1 MKPHKF
7 STREYGLLLLPILFL
22 MTSSGRSQKTAV
34 PSRKNPRES
43 KWVEKTLKQ
52 MSLQEKL
59 GQLLVIYYFGDFTS
73 TESPEYKELMRLV
86 EQDHVGGFIVG
97 TTRWPLGIIRSQVYP
112 TAVLANQ
119 MQQHAKIPLLV
130 GADFETGTAM
140 RLDEGTAFP
149 SPMAVAATGNP
160 QDAYTIGKI
169 TALEA
174 RAAGIQW
181 VYAPDSDVNINPDN
195 PIINIRSFGEDPKQV
210 GAFVAA
216 FVRGAQENGVLATAK
231 HFPGHGDVNVDSHL
245 ALAVVPGN
253 RERLEKVE
261 LVPFCAAI
269 DAAVASIMS
278 GHLEVP
284 AFEPDA
290 TIPATLSPKILT
302 GLLRDELGYQG
313 LVATDA
319 MDMGGITTMY
329 PPGEA
334 AVRSIVAGAD
344 VLLMPPVP
352 DAALAALEE
361 AVKSGRL
368 PVAQVDE
375 SVRRILS
382 AKERLGLVKN
392 RFVDIDQLN
401 QKFGRPEFAAQAQD
415 IADRGVTLLRDE
427 KHLLPLDS
435 TKPLR
440 VLYVAISGDPD
451 VYPGYTLE
459 NEIRWRVDSLDV
471 IRVDTKF
478 ARTEYVKLPP
488 AASYDVAIAG
498 LFVRVADRKGTVGL
512 PDDEAALVNQ
522 LISSGKPTVVA
533 CFGSPYLM
541 ERFPN
546 VPTWLAEFSTNNVA
560 QRAVGRSLFGQV
572 ATGGIVPVTLPGVAE
587 LGAGLKVA
595 ANPIALEPASS
606 SLSSKLKPAYE
617 ILERAVSEQAFPGGV
632 LAVGFQNQLVMHP
645 FGKLTYESV
654 SPAVNANTVYDLA
667 SLTKPIVTTTAI
679 MMLTASGRVQL
690 DLPLDRYIPEWDSG
704 PNPTVRKKVTV
715 RELLLHTA
723 GLPAHQKYY
732 EQLKG
737 KREIVARVCAEPLV
751 AEPGAKI
758 EYSDLG
764 FILLGEI
771 VERLTGETLD
781 QYAREQIFDPLGMND
796 SLFNPPKKQWPL
808 IAPTENDTAFRKKQL
823 RGEVDDGNAFAMGGV
838 AGHAGLFST
847 AGDVAAFAQMM
858 LDGGIYK
865 HRRLLTRSLIDEF
878 TTRQTIDGDARDL
891 GWDTPT
897 EPSSSGRYFSNRSYG
912 HNGFTGTSLWID
924 PEKNLFVIL
933 LTNRVYP
940 SAANDK
946 IRQLRPAIHDAVLES
961 LGLAIKRSARR

>member
-1 MKPHKF
+1 M
-7 STREYGLLLLPILFL
+7 REYGLLFLLPIFLL
-22 MTSSGRSQKTAV
+22 MTSSGRTQKSAA
-34 PSRKNPRES
+34 PSRKAAARES
-43 KWVEKTLKQ
+43 KWVENTLKK

-59 GQLLVIYYFGDFTS
+59 GQLLVIYYFGEFTS

-86 EQDHVGGFIVG
+86 EQEHVGGFIVG

-119 MQQHAKIPLLV
+119 LQQHAKIPLLV
-130 GADFETGTAM
+130 SADFETGTAM
-140 RLDEGTAFP
+140 RLDEGTSFP
-149 SPMAVAATGNP
+149 SAMAVAAAGNP

-181 VYAPDSDVNINPDN
+181 IYAPVSDVNINPDN
-195 PIINIRSFGEDPKQV
+195 PIINIRSFGEDPKKV
-210 GAFVAA
+210 GEFVAA
-216 FVRGAQENGVLATAK
+216 FVRGAQENGALATAK

-245 ALAVVPGN
+245 ALSVVPGN
-253 RERLEKVE
+253 RERLENVE
-261 LVPFCAAI
+261 LVPFRAAI
-269 DAAVASIMS
+269 GAGVASIMS
-278 GHLEVP
+278 GHLAVP
-284 AFEPDA
+284 AFEPD
-290 TIPATLSPKILT
+290 TSLPATLSPNILT
-302 GLLRDELGYQG
+302 GLLRGELGYTG

-319 MDMGGITTMY
+319 MDMGGVTTLF

-334 AVRSIVAGAD
+334 AVRSILAGAD

-352 DAALAALEE
+352 DAALAVLEE

-368 PVAQVDE
+368 PIAHVDE

-382 AKERLGLVKN
+382 AKEKLGLVKN
-392 RFVDIDQLN
+392 RFVNIDKIN
-401 QKFGRPEFAAQAQD
+401 EKFGRPEFAAQAQD

-435 TKPLR
+435 AKPLR
-440 VLYVAISGDPD
+440 VLYLAISGDAD

-459 NEIRWRVDSLDV
+459 NEIRWRVDSLEV

-478 ARTEYVKLPP
+478 ERADLVKLPP
-488 AASYDVAIAG
+488 ESTYDAILIG

-522 LISSGKPTVVA
+522 LLGSGKPAIVA
-533 CFGSPYLM
+533 CLGSPYLI

-546 VPTWLAEFSTNNVA
+546 APTWLAEFSTNEVS
-560 QRAVGRSLFGQV
+560 QRAVGRTLFGQS
-572 ATGGIVPVTLPGVAE
+572 AIGGAVPVTLPAVAK
-587 LGAGLKVA
+587 LGDGLKVG
-595 ANPIALEPASS
+595 ANPMALEAAPV
-606 SLSSKLKPAYE
+606 SLSGKLKPAYE
-617 ILERAVSEQAFPGGV
+617 ILDRAVSDHAFPGGV
-632 LAVGFQNQLVMHP
+632 LAVGYQNQLILHP
-645 FGKLTYESV
+645 FGKLTYEAGSGDV
-654 SPAVNANTVYDLA
+654 SAETIYDVA
-667 SLTKPIVTTTAI
+667 SLTKAVVTTTAI

-704 PNPTVRKKVTV
+704 PNPEVRKQVTV
-715 RELLLHTA
+715 RELLLHTS

-732 EQLKG
+732 EQVKG
-737 KREIVARVCAEPLV
+737 TRQILARICAEPL
-751 AEPGAKI
+751 ASEPGTKI

-781 QYAREQIFDPLGMND
+781 QYAQEQIFAQLDMNNT
-796 SLFNPPKKQWPL
+796 LFNPPKKL
-808 IAPTENDTAFRKKQL
+808 VSRIAPTENDTTFRKRILQ
-823 RGEVDDGNAFAMGGV
+823 GEVDDSNAYAMGGV

-847 AGDVAAFAQMM
+847 ASDLSAFAQMM
-858 LDGGIYK
+858 LNGGIYK
-865 HRRLLTRSLIDEF
+865 HHRLFTRSLIEEF
-878 TTRQTIDGDARDL
+878 TTRQSIGDSARDL

-897 EPSSSGRYFSNRSYG
+897 EPSSSGQYFSKDGFG
-912 HNGFTGTSLWID
+912 HIGYTGTSLWID
-924 PEKNLFVIL
+924 PEKSLFVIL

-940 SAANDK
+940 SASNDK
-946 IRQLRPAIHDAVLES
+946 IRQVRPMLHDSVVES
-961 LGLAIKRSARR
+961 LGLAVRRTARR

>member
-1 MKPHKF
+1 M
-7 STREYGLLLLPILFL
+7 REYGLLLLPILLL
-22 MTSSGRSQKTAV
+22 MTSSGRTQKAAA
-34 PSRKNPRES
+34 PSRKVPRES
-43 KWVEKTLKQ
+43 KWVEKTLKK

-59 GQLLVIYYFGDFTS
+59 GQLLVIYYFGEFTS

-86 EQDHVGGFIVG
+86 EQEHVGGFIVG

-140 RLDEGTAFP
+140 RLDEGTSFP
-149 SPMAVAATGNP
+149 SAMAVAAAGNP

-181 VYAPDSDVNINPDN
+181 VYAPVSDVNINPDN

-245 ALAVVPGN
+245 ALSVVPGN

-261 LVPFCAAI
+261 LVPFRAAI
-269 DAAVASIMS
+269 GVGVASIMS
-278 GHLEVP
+278 GHLAVP
-284 AFEPDA
+284 ALEPD
-290 TIPATLSPKILT
+290 TSLPATLSPRILT

-319 MDMGGITTMY
+319 MDMGGVTTLF

-334 AVRSIVAGAD
+334 AVRSILAGAD
-344 VLLMPPVP
+344 TLLMPPVP
-352 DAALAALEE
+352 DAALTALEE

-368 PVAQVDE
+368 PIARVDE

-382 AKERLGLVKN
+382 AKEQLGLVKN
-392 RFVDIDQLN
+392 RFVDIDKLN
-401 QKFGRPEFAAQAQD
+401 EKFGRPEFAAQAQD

-427 KHLLPLDS
+427 KHLLPFDS

-440 VLYVAISGDPD
+440 MLYVAISGDPD
-451 VYPGYTLE
+451 AYPGYTLE

-471 IRVDTKF
+471 VRVDTKF
-478 ARTEYVKLPP
+478 VRAENVKLPP
-488 AASYDVAIAG
+488 PSSYDVAIVG

-512 PDDEAALVNQ
+512 PDDEAALLNQ
-522 LISSGKPTVVA
+522 LLSSGKPTIVA
-533 CFGSPYLM
+533 CLGSPYLI

-546 VPTWLAEFSTNNVA
+546 APTWLAEFSANEVS
-560 QRAVGRSLFGQV
+560 QRAVGRTLFGQV
-572 ATGGIVPVTLPGVAE
+572 AIGGMVPVTLPGVAK
-587 LGAGLKVA
+587 LGDGLKVP
-595 ANPIALEPASS
+595 ANPMALEAAPAS
-606 SLSSKLKPAYE
+606 LSGKLKPAFE
-617 ILERAVSEQAFPGGV
+617 ILDQAVSDQAFPGGV
-632 LAVGFQNQLVMHP
+632 LAVGYQNQLIMHS
-645 FGKLTYESV
+645 FGKLTYETS
-654 SPAVNANTVYDLA
+654 SPAIDANTIYDLA
-667 SLTKPIVTTTAI
+667 SLTKPVVTTTAI

-704 PNPTVRKKVTV
+704 PNPEARKKVTV
-715 RELLLHTA
+715 RELLLHTS

-732 EQLKG
+732 EQVKG
-737 KREIVARVCAEPLV
+737 HGEILARVCAEPLL
-751 AEPGAKI
+751 AEPGAKL

-781 QYAREQIFDPLGMND
+781 EYAREQIFAPLSMNNT
-796 SLFNPPKKQWPL
+796 LFNPPKKLRPL
-808 IAPTENDTAFRKKQL
+808 IAPTENDTAFRKQL
-823 RGEVDDGNAFAMGGV
+823 LQGEVDDANAYAMGGV

-847 AGDVAAFAQMM
+847 AGDLAAFAQML
-858 LDGGIYK
+858 LDEGIYK
-865 HRRLLTRSLIDEF
+865 HHRLLTRSLIDEF
-878 TTRQTIDGDARDL
+878 TARLTIGDTARDL

-897 EPSSSGRYFSNRSYG
+897 EPSSTGRFFSNLSYG

-940 SAANDK
+940 SAANEK
-946 IRQLRPAIHDAVLES
+946 IRQVRPALHDAVIES
-961 LGLAIKRSARR
+961 LGLAAKRSARR